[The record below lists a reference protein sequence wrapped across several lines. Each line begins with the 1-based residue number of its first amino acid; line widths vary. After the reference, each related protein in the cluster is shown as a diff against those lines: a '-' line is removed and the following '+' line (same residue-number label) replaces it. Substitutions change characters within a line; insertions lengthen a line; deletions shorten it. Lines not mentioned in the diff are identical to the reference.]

1 MHARAAILIDEL
13 RLERHPEGGWY
24 RQTFRSGANVIRGAD
39 ERSALTAIY
48 FLLVRGERSQWH
60 RVASDEVW
68 THLEGSAITL
78 WQSERSDLLA
88 PLAEGGT
95 PFLVVPRGE
104 WQSAE
109 TMGDYTL
116 VACFVAPGFEFAD
129 FEMRATSPRG

>member
-1 MHARAAILIDEL
+1 
-13 RLERHPEGGWY
+13 
-24 RQTFRSGANVIRGAD
+24 
-39 ERSALTAIY
+39 
-48 FLLVRGERSQWH
+48 
-60 RVASDEVW
+60 
-68 THLEGSAITL
+68 
-78 WQSERSDLLA
+78 LLA

-95 PFLVVPRGE
+95 PFIVVPHGE

>member
-1 MHARAAILIDEL
+1 M
-13 RLERHPEGGWY
+13 
-24 RQTFRSGANVIRGAD
+24 RGAD

-48 FLLVRGERSQWH
+48 FLLVRGERSKWH

-68 THLEGSAITL
+68 THLEGAAITL

-88 PLAEGGT
+88 PLAEGGA
-95 PFLVVPRGE
+95 PFIVVPRGE

-129 FEMRATSPRG
+129 FEMR